1 MNKKYIRLI
10 IVAFEIYLL
19 IGTLSFTI
27 LSLSDYWITQR
38 EDSKFYFLDL
48 LASILGFYTS
58 SLSLLI
64 GAPLSLICCIFI
76 IRYLWSQ
83 KSKGIKNISFWSYVF
98 LLLIALI
105 NSFLHVTAFLVL
117 NFYGLFA

>member
-19 IGTLSFTI
+19 IGTLSFAIST
-27 LSLSDYWITQR
+27 LSYNSISQSV
-38 EDSKFYFLDL
+38 DSQFDFSGL
-48 LASILGFYTS
+48 LNSILGFYTS

-83 KSKGIKNISFWSYVF
+83 KSKEIKNISFLSYVF
-98 LLLIALI
+98 LLLIALL

-117 NFYGLFA
+117 NFYDLFA